1 MTRLQFE
8 AAVSSKPKIQFCGPD
23 AEEEDEVSSSG
34 NVSKLQEKLALKEE
48 MLNEAV
54 LEYHKK
60 TEEMDKVQQENEQLT
75 KQLLETNQELSNVQV
90 LRGLIIITFLYI
102 TYFRSQAQLERSNL
116 LLADANER
124 LDVREDELMD
134 LEEKLM
140 KANGNYGNVNTELR
154 ETKRKIRELESRM
167 KEQNNA
173 SMMSTMCEDLQKQL
187 LEADTKLERR
197 KDTIETLKQELS
209 RYKDRAKSKD
219 GFQEELE
226 TLRDRY
232 SKSQIQLGIAQKEL
246 AVLQV

>member
-1 MTRLQFE
+1 
-8 AAVSSKPKIQFCGPD
+8 
-23 AEEEDEVSSSG
+23 
-34 NVSKLQEKLALKEE
+34 
-48 MLNEAV
+48 
-54 LEYHKK
+54 
-60 TEEMDKVQQENEQLT
+60 MDKVQQENEQLT
-75 KQLLETNQELSNVQV
+75 KQLLETSQELSNVQV

-154 ETKRKIRELESRM
+154 EAKRKIRELESRM

>member
-8 AAVSSKPKIQFCGPD
+8 AAVSSKPHIQFCGPD
-23 AEEEDEVSSSG
+23 AEDEDEVSSSG